1 MRFIIGC
8 AQLGLKYGINN
19 HNQFSYSKSLK
30 LLEEIL
36 SNKTISYIDTAR
48 EYGRSEEIIGK
59 ALKSS
64 KRNISNQIKVMTKI
78 SPLQEG
84 NNINDPSLYL
94 KLKKSIKKSL
104 KELDLNEVYSISFH
118 RYEDWLIQDQDII
131 NYLLELKKNGNVKKI
146 GVSISRPDQL
156 PALMDCSYID
166 SIQLPYNFLDSRW
179 DKVISENQ
187 SKIKSKEIIA
197 RSIFLQGLIF
207 SNDLNAWKKANVN
220 SPTECLEKIG
230 GIKKKFKID
239 SIAELAIRYAISCK
253 WINGIVIG
261 VDSYDQFNL
270 NMKSFNKNKFSDNEL
285 NYINENR
292 PKLSYET
299 LNPENWK

>member
-1 MRFIIGC
+1 
-8 AQLGLKYGINN
+8 
-19 HNQFSYSKSLK
+19 
-30 LLEEIL
+30 
-36 SNKTISYIDTAR
+36 
-48 EYGRSEEIIGK
+48 
-59 ALKSS
+59 
-64 KRNISNQIKVMTKI
+64 MTKI

-207 SNDLNAWKKANVN
+207 SNDLNAWKKANVS